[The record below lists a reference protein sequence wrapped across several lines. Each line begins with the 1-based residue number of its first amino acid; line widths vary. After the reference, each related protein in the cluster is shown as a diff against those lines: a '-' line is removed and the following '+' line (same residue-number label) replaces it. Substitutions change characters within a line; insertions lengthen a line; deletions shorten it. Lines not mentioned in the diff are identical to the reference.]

1 MHGAEAKLVLL
12 LLSCQVLSSHVPSS
26 VQFLKKLI
34 SPKGNFFHVDKA
46 NENVVIYGLIYEQF
60 HHGHGF

>member
-12 LLSCQVLSSHVPSS
+12 FLSCPVLSRHILFS
-26 VQFLKKLI
+26 VQLLKKLI

-46 NENVVIYGLIYEQF
+46 NEEVAIYGLIYEQF
-60 HHGHGF
+60 RHGF